1 MQLTDD
7 VFLVGGGNLAFNL
20 SSGADCHVYVVRS
33 GDELAVVDAGVG
45 LGMDLVLA
53 NMARDGL
60 DPSKVRSIFATHYH
74 VDHAGALARWRYLTG
89 GRVHVSTGTA
99 RAVAE
104 GDADA
109 VGLTQAQKGGYYPAD
124 YVLEPCPVDV
134 AFEDG
139 DSFPIGDLR
148 ITAIASPG
156 HCNGHSVF
164 LLEGGE
170 RSYLFS
176 GDCLFWGGTI
186 ILQNIPDC
194 SIPQYAATMERLAAL
209 EFDALLPGHLTIS
222 LRDGKRHVDT
232 AANAFR
238 SLGLPRQAVQL

>member
-1 MQLTDD
+1 MQLTEN
-7 VFLVGGGNLAFNL
+7 VFLVGGGNVAFNL
-20 SSGADCHVYVVRS
+20 SSGADCHIYVVRS
-33 GDELAVVDAGVG
+33 GDELAVIDAGVG

-60 DPSKVRSIFATHYH
+60 DPARVRSIFATHYH
-74 VDHAGALARWRYLTG
+74 ADHAGALARWRRLTG
-89 GRVHVSTGTA
+89 GRVLVSTGSA

-139 DSFPIGDLR
+139 DQFGVGDLQ
-148 ITAIASPG
+148 ITAIASAG

-170 RSYLFS
+170 RSCLFS

-194 SIPQYAATMERLAAL
+194 SIPEYAATMERLAGL

-238 SLGLPRQAVQL
+238 SLGLPRQAIQI

>member
-1 MQLTDD
+1 MQLTED
-7 VFLVGGGNLAFNL
+7 VFLVGGGNFAFNL
-20 SSGADCHVYVVRS
+20 SSGADCHIYVVRS
-33 GDELAVVDAGVG
+33 GNELAVIDAGVG

-60 DPSKVRSIFATHYH
+60 DPARVRSIFATHYH
-74 VDHAGALARWRYLTG
+74 ADHAGALARWRRLTG
-89 GRVHVSTGTA
+89 GRVLVSTGSA

-139 DSFPIGDLR
+139 DQFGVGDLQ

-170 RSYLFS
+170 RSCLFS

-194 SIPQYAATMERLAAL
+194 SIPEYAATMERLAGL

-238 SLGLPRQAVQL
+238 SLGLPRQAIQI

>member
-20 SSGADCHVYVVRS
+20 SSGADCHVYIVRS
-33 GDELAVVDAGVG
+33 GDELAVIDAGVG

-60 DPSKVRSIFATHYH
+60 DPSRVRSIFATHYH
-74 VDHAGALARWRYLTG
+74 VDHAGALARWRRLTG
-89 GRVHVSTGTA
+89 GRVHVSTGSA
-99 RAVAE
+99 AAVE
-104 GDADA
+104 HGDENA
-109 VGLTQAQKGGYYPAD
+109 VGLAQARKGGYYPAD
-124 YVLEPCPVDV
+124 YQLEPCPVDV

-139 DSFPIGDLR
+139 DRFPIGNLQL
-148 ITAIASPG
+148 TAIASPG
-156 HCNGHSVF
+156 HCNGHTVY

-170 RSYLFS
+170 RSALFS

-194 SIPQYAATMERLAAL
+194 SIPEYAATMERLAAL

-222 LRDGKRHVDT
+222 LRDGKRHAET